1 MQFWDFNGKSFYF
14 RPLFFIFVIIM
25 KTSTQINSLHSGL
38 PRMLIEF
45 AFALMVL
52 SAVCT
57 YGPVQSWMI
66 SHIPILT
73 GLLNTAGMVVMYY
86 AMLRGM
92 KGLPHPLTALWW
104 IAIGMNLLGF
114 VFFCLGEPAHG
125 LSAAFATLLPLIY
138 LPLGILLLIWYRG
151 YLGNVGMWMTLR
163 ILIVNLIPVLF
174 YVTGLLEFRWGLIA
188 MEVITISADLLYA
201 WALRRVLVHQ

>member
-1 MQFWDFNGKSFYF
+1 
-14 RPLFFIFVIIM
+14 M

-92 KGLPHPLTALWW
+92 K
-104 IAIGMNLLGF
+104 
-114 VFFCLGEPAHG
+114 
-125 LSAAFATLLPLIY
+125 
-138 LPLGILLLIWYRG
+138 
-151 YLGNVGMWMTLR
+151 
-163 ILIVNLIPVLF
+163 
-174 YVTGLLEFRWGLIA
+174 
-188 MEVITISADLLYA
+188 
-201 WALRRVLVHQ
+201 